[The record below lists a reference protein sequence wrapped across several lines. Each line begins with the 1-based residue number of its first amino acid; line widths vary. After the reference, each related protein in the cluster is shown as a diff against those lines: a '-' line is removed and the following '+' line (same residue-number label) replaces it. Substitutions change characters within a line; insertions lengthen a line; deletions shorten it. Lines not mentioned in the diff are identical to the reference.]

1 MKDLYYVL
9 MKNNLGNASTCR
21 KLIKQGKITV
31 NGEVIKDHK
40 YPVKFSITYT
50 YHICNNKLVII
61 NESFFI
67 K

>member
-31 NGEVIKDHK
+31 DGEVIEDHK
-40 YPVKFSITYT
+40 YPVKFSHRVIYHQSILKAQPFTY
-50 YHICNNKLVII
+50 IM
-61 NESFFI
+61 
-67 K
+67 